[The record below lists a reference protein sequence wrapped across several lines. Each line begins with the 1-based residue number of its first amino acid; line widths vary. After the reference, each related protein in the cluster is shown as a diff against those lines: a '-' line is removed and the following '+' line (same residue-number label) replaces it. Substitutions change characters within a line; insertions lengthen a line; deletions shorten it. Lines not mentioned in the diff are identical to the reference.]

1 MVKMEKYQKELLET
15 KTKYELN
22 FTETIT
28 DEYKKRQAIQ
38 FFENGF
44 GISIINI
51 KSHNGA
57 FLSYTKSEEEYEI
70 AVLQKR
76 ENGSSSITYE
86 TPITDDVIGHLRI
99 KDVYKIMKKIEKL
112 K

>member
-1 MVKMEKYQKELLET
+1 MKKYEEELINTET
-15 KTKYELN
+15 KYKLQ
-22 FTETIT
+22 FTEIIT

-51 KSHNGA
+51 KTPGGT
-57 FLSYTKSEEEYEI
+57 FLSYTKSEDEYEI
-70 AVLQKR
+70 AVLQKS
-76 ENGSSSITYE
+76 EDGSSSITYE
-86 TPITDDVIGHLRI
+86 TPITGDVIGYLKI

>member
-1 MVKMEKYQKELLET
+1 MEKYQKELLET

-28 DEYKKRQAIQ
+28 DEYKKRQAIY
-38 FFENGF
+38 FFENGY

-51 KSHNGA
+51 KNHTGT
-57 FLSYTKSEEEYEI
+57 FLSYTKTETEYEI
-70 AVLQKR
+70 AVLKR

-112 K
+112 KWA

>member
-1 MVKMEKYQKELLET
+1 MK
-15 KTKYELN
+15 KYELQ
-22 FTETIT
+22 FMEIIT

-51 KSHNGA
+51 KTHGGT

-86 TPITDDVIGHLRI
+86 TPITNDVIGYRRI

-112 K
+112 KWA

>member
-1 MVKMEKYQKELLET
+1 MEKYQKELLET

-28 DEYKKRQAIQ
+28 DEYKKRQAIY
-38 FFENGF
+38 FFENGY

-51 KSHNGA
+51 KNHTGT
-57 FLSYTKSEEEYEI
+57 FLSYTKTETEYEI
-70 AVLQKR
+70 AVLKR

-86 TPITDDVIGHLRI
+86 TPITDDVIGYLKI
-99 KDVYKIMKKIEKL
+99 EGVYKIMKEIEKL

>member
-1 MVKMEKYQKELLET
+1 MKKYEEELINT
-15 KTKYELN
+15 KTKYKLQFMEK
-22 FTETIT
+22 IT
-28 DEYKKRQAIQ
+28 DNYKKRQAIQ

-51 KSHNGA
+51 KTHDGT

-76 ENGSSSITYE
+76 EDGSSSITYE

-112 K
+112 KWA

>member
-1 MVKMEKYQKELLET
+1 MKKYKLQ
-15 KTKYELN
+15 
-22 FTETIT
+22 FRETIT
-28 DEYKKRQAIQ
+28 SEYKKRQAIQ

-51 KSHNGA
+51 KKHDET
-57 FLSYTKSEEEYEI
+57 FLSYTQSEEEYEI

-76 ENGSSSITYE
+76 EDGSSNITYD
-86 TPITDDVIGHLRI
+86 TVITDDVIGYLKI
-99 KDVYKIMKKIEKL
+99 KEVYKIMKEIEKL